1 MSTFVIDV
9 NPHKTEP
16 ETEPL
21 FELEPSE
28 SLRMLVMG
36 DFSGQATGKLMR
48 VDRDNFETIL
58 KGFAPHVEVGLGN
71 GQLGDADLVFHS
83 LADFEPDSIYLKSDL
98 FAPLRDHTGQA
109 LYSEPEESQEPAP
122 LKPTPEQIARL
133 TSPGGLLDA
142 ILEKSSSTTNGG
154 AATAPK
160 RIDEL
165 QSMVERI
172 VAPYSTPAESEE
184 SKRAAAERAQRLSL
198 LMAHILHDEG
208 FQTLEAVWRGL
219 DLLVHGLDTDSEIH
233 LYILDISKE
242 KLAAGLRET
251 ANIRETGVY
260 RTLTG
265 RWGLIIGNLSFDREV
280 VQDVEGLE
288 RVSALAQALGAPFIA
303 EWLTSREE
311 DAKAEAAWEVLRR
324 SAAARYVG
332 LALPRFLLRLP
343 YGKETVAVEGFEFE
357 EMTGEPVHQEY
368 LWGNPAFACAL
379 VLGRLFE
386 QQKSLGPV
394 PANMRLSDLP
404 LHIFEVSGEKRARP
418 CTEVLLSDHDIHALL
433 DEGVL
438 PLAAVKSSDTV
449 VFPRMQSIAK
459 PASELVS

>member
-1 MSTFVIDV
+1 M
-9 NPHKTEP
+9 
-16 ETEPL
+16 
-21 FELEPSE
+21 
-28 SLRMLVMG
+28 
-36 DFSGQATGKLMR
+36 
-48 VDRDNFETIL
+48 
-58 KGFAPHVEVGLGN
+58 EVALGN
-71 GQLGDADLVFHS
+71 GQLGDAELVFHS
-83 LADFEPDSIYLKSDL
+83 LTDFEPDSIYRKSDL

-109 LYSEPEESQEPAP
+109 LYSEPEESEGQTP

-154 AATAPK
+154 AAAPAPK
-160 RIDEL
+160 RVDEL

-184 SKRAAAERAQRLSL
+184 SKRAAAERTQRLSL

-208 FQTLEAVWRGL
+208 FQALEAAWRGL
-219 DLLVHGLDTDSEIH
+219 DLLVHGLDTDTDIH

-251 ANIRETGVY
+251 ANVRETSVY
-260 RTLTG
+260 RTLAG
-265 RWGLIIGNLSFDREV
+265 RWGLMVGNLSFDREV
-280 VQDVEGLE
+280 VPDVEALE

-311 DAKAEAAWEVLRR
+311 NAKAQAAWEVLRR

-343 YGKETVAVEGFEFE
+343 YGKETVAVDGFAFE

-379 VLGRLFE
+379 VLGKLYE

-394 PANMRLSDLP
+394 PVNMRLNDLP

-418 CTEVLLSDHDIHALL
+418 CTEVLLSDHDIQALL
-433 DEGVL
+433 DEGS
-438 PLAAVKSSDTV
+438 AAAGCGEGVGHGS
-449 VFPRMQSIAK
+449 
-459 PASELVS
+459 VSADAIHCEPGFGTGALG

>member
-1 MSTFVIDV
+1 
-9 NPHKTEP
+9 
-16 ETEPL
+16 
-21 FELEPSE
+21 
-28 SLRMLVMG
+28 
-36 DFSGQATGKLMR
+36 
-48 VDRDNFETIL
+48 
-58 KGFAPHVEVGLGN
+58 
-71 GQLGDADLVFHS
+71 
-83 LADFEPDSIYLKSDL
+83 
-98 FAPLRDHTGQA
+98 
-109 LYSEPEESQEPAP
+109 
-122 LKPTPEQIARL
+122 
-133 TSPGGLLDA
+133 
-142 ILEKSSSTTNGG
+142 
-154 AATAPK
+154 
-160 RIDEL
+160 
-165 QSMVERI
+165 
-172 VAPYSTPAESEE
+172 
-184 SKRAAAERAQRLSL
+184 
-198 LMAHILHDEG
+198 
-208 FQTLEAVWRGL
+208 
-219 DLLVHGLDTDSEIH
+219 LDTDSEIH

-260 RTLTG
+260 RTLIG